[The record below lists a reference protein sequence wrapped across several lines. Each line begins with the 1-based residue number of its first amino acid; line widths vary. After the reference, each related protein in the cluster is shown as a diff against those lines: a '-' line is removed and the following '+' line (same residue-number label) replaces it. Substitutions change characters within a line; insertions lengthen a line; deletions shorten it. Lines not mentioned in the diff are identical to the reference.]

1 MELWE
6 PLTEEE
12 LRFSWHCLVDQGQL
26 TVTSLQ
32 QFMLDVAGE
41 ELSNVQARD
50 LLSYLDATGDGRV
63 GMDEFRHFMSA
74 TELHDVQ
81 PQTFLWSPTK
91 SYREKHGLMRVGSGG
106 EPSTSADRRESVMH
120 EGRNSPEDPLAAFG
134 ELFAEPTPYS
144 ETRSKGP
151 KTKGGKARSTQPA
164 LKEGDLEGIESET
177 EGVEQPATT
186 STPVRTPQA
195 KKQLDEK
202 ALSKI
207 SSCIARYESQTWD
220 RLHAEQEAI
229 RRKLFSQWSQNSA
242 SMSSKEYHKML
253 MKMHNLARSSM
264 PGELKPGDTVAT
276 LQHMLDQCKP
286 KGDRS
291 GRSDEKAG
299 DAAAMPESGEEL
311 VLPFTTWAHCMAKNQ
326 ARADA
331 TDAKA
336 KTKQ

>member
-26 TVTSLQ
+26 TVASLQ

-106 EPSTSADRRESVMH
+106 EPSISADRRESVTN

-144 ETRSKGP
+144 E
-151 KTKGGKARSTQPA
+151 
-164 LKEGDLEGIESET
+164 
-177 EGVEQPATT
+177 GVEQPATT
-186 STPVRTPQA
+186 SSPVRTPQA

-276 LQHMLDQCKP
+276 LQHMLDQSKP
-286 KGDRS
+286 KGERS
-291 GRSDEKAG
+291 ARSDEKAG

-311 VLPFTTWAHCMAKNQ
+311 VLPFATWAHCMAKKEGK
-326 ARADA
+326 ADA
-331 TDAKA
+331 TDSKA